1 MKISVLIN
9 VGLAVGSALLPSLLR
24 ASDVAPALAPAI
36 LGITQETVLPGKMS
50 ILIGNHGEVSRL
62 LQSITPTRISLGLVA
77 VSGPEEV
84 WTFNFY
90 SALGDM
96 ESDRLAVERIPGVK
110 RKIEQLDE
118 GGGPCLSRRNV
129 QTATFL
135 RNLSY
140 QPDFDWAQARYLDVI
155 VVHVRPG
162 HHPEYLELRRMSL
175 AGHLKG
181 GLDGPLHVF
190 KINTG
195 TRGLAWMIVRPLRS
209 LGQHDELRLKGF
221 GEILTPEE
229 DAKMVGLR
237 AASMEYAEERF
248 FRVEPG
254 ISRVPAEWARQDPA
268 FWSPRAP

>member
-1 MKISVLIN
+1 MKSHTNFGLTV
-9 VGLAVGSALLPSLLR
+9 LAVLCVLARPAG
-24 ASDVAPALAPAI
+24 ASDGPGPMSPAI
-36 LGITQETVLPGKMS
+36 LGITQEAVVPGK
-50 ILIGNHGEVSRL
+50 LAALLGNHSAMAR
-62 LQSITPTRISLGLVA
+62 TRRPANDGRVALGLVA

-84 WTFNFY
+84 WTFSFY
-90 SALGDM
+90 DALADI
-96 ESDRLAVERIPGVK
+96 ETDRLAIEQAPALKSAVER
-110 RKIEQLDE
+110 LDE
-118 GGGPCLSRRNV
+118 EGGAFISHRQL

-135 RNLSY
+135 KDLSY
-140 QPDFDWAQARYLDVI
+140 QPDFDWSQAHYLDII

-190 KINTG
+190 KVNTG

-209 LGQHDELRLKGF
+209 LRQHDELQARGF

-229 DAKMVGLR
+229 DAKMVALR

-248 FRVEPG
+248 FRIEPR
-254 ISRVPAEWARQDPA
+254 ISRVPAVWARLNA
-268 FWSPRAP
+268 EFWSVASP